1 MDQQN
6 FLRNKKNRLLAAAI
20 AFVLTLIVTTTL
32 ATINGLNNHE
42 KRVAEQAEL
51 VQSSMNSMLRDAHEA
66 AHKASPL
73 LGRPCDF
80 NVEKALNMLPGQYKH
95 IYSINFI
102 RNQHI
107 SCSSLLANK
116 NADIGFILPLD
127 KALWMSRTVSS
138 PDIYV
143 ISLITHL
150 PQGTLY
156 VASDLR
162 FLYEML
168 GNDLIIEVSGK
179 TLTAAGLVKDS
190 LASAQFRRYEAL
202 PAHSPLYTLA
212 WRKPEIGEIVGYTLD
227 SWLSMGFI
235 LSTSTIMAALAWQLA
250 IRRHSLHTQLAYAIR
265 HHQIH
270 PHYQPIICAKTN
282 AVSGAEI
289 LARWHHDELGFVPP
303 DVFIPVAEST
313 GLIIDLTESLLKQV
327 VDDLQQGIA
336 TFPPGFKLN
345 LNISHAH
352 VSDSSFDLFIDHWS
366 PIFRALGITLVFEI
380 TERENIDICDALT
393 QRIDHIKRSGI
404 RIALDDF
411 GTGFSNL
418 AFISNLSPDSI
429 KIDRMFTRQI
439 SQEAAT
445 PLIDCVI
452 DMAKRMDILTTAEGV
467 EYGYQADYL
476 KANQIDC
483 LQGYFFSKPLSFSD
497 FAGYLNAAAIEQ

>member
-1 MDQQN
+1 MYQQN
-6 FLRNKKNRLLAAAI
+6 FLRKKRNRLLAAGI

-32 ATINGLNNHE
+32 VTINGLNNHQR
-42 KRVAEQAEL
+42 RVAEQAQL
-51 VQSSMNSMLRDAHEA
+51 VQSSLNSMLSDAHEA
-66 AHKASPL
+66 TQKASRL
-73 LGRPCDF
+73 LGGACDF
-80 NVEKALNMLPGQYKH
+80 NVEKALNMLPGRYRH
-95 IYSINFI
+95 IYSINVVH
-102 RNQHI
+102 NQHI

-116 NADIGFILPLD
+116 HADIGFVLPLD
-127 KALWMSRTVSS
+127 KALWMSRTVRS

-168 GNDLIIEVSGK
+168 GSDLVIQVSGK

-190 LASAQFRRYEAL
+190 LAAAQFSHYEAL

-212 WRKPEIGEIVGYTLD
+212 WRKPEMSEIIGFTLN

-235 LSTSTIMAALAWQLA
+235 LSMSAIMAALTWLLA
-250 IRRHSLHTQLAYAIR
+250 IRRHSLYTQLANAIR
-265 HHQIH
+265 QHQIH

-313 GLIIDLTESLLKQV
+313 GLIIDLTESLLEQV

-336 TFPPGFKLN
+336 AFQPGFKLN

-352 VSDSSFDLFIDHWS
+352 VVDSTFDLFIDYWS

-393 QRIDHIKRSGI
+393 RKIDHIKRSGI

-452 DMAKRMDILTTAEGV
+452 DMAKRMNILTTAEGV
-467 EYGYQADYL
+467 EYGYQVDYL
-476 KANQIDC
+476 KANQIDY
-483 LQGYFFSKPLSFSD
+483 LQGYFFSKPLCFSD
-497 FAGYLNAAAIEQ
+497 FAGYLKRYRD